1 MSRIGKQP
9 VALPAGVTPKVSP
22 TTVSVQGPRGTLS
35 YKLGSGVEVILEDG
49 ALVVRRISGDKQAFA
64 NFGTT
69 RALLNNMVIGVTE
82 GWKRSLELSG
92 VGYRATISGQK
103 LTLNVGLSYQ
113 VDMDIPRE
121 VSCKVDKNTTIHL
134 ESNDRELMGNIAAK
148 IRRVRPPEPY
158 LGKGI
163 KYAEETIRRKAGK
176 AGK

>member
-158 LGKGI
+158 LGKGL

>member
-69 RALLNNMVIGVTE
+69 RALLNNCLLYT
-82 GWKRSLELSG
+82 S
-92 VGYRATISGQK
+92 
-103 LTLNVGLSYQ
+103 
-113 VDMDIPRE
+113 D
-121 VSCKVDKNTTIHL
+121 
-134 ESNDRELMGNIAAK
+134 AADD
-148 IRRVRPPEPY
+148 P
-158 LGKGI
+158 
-163 KYAEETIRRKAGK
+163 
-176 AGK
+176 